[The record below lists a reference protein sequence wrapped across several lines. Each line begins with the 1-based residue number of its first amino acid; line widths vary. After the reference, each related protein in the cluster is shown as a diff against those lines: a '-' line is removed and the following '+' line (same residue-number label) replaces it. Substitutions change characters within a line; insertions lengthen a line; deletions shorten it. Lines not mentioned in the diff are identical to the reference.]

1 MIPSQF
7 SHPTGGHCQPRRR
20 RRAQRSTPARR
31 PPSTRPPTR
40 RAPRPAVA
48 PEAAPPPP
56 RAAAVALSAAPTSP
70 IPTNPPGWPPF
81 PLFALVV
88 TATPP
93 PHDRRRHRAAR
104 PHGSLA
110 VPPPL
115 TALTWSSGVAS
126 WRLLFVTSSSP
137 PARAPRPPCAS
148 APLLVLPGRAGG
160 QAGGRARG
168 RRAMGGTLGP
178 GGWGGGGRADSG
190 RERAAWRRVRPRA
203 RRVGIVL
210 CVLTTRAAS
219 LCHSLNL
226 ESATHAWTCVSPC
239 QTAAA
244 GGDGSGGEGVKNNW
258 GGAPPL

>member
-178 GGWGGGGRADSG
+178 GGWGGGGGRTAGGKGRRGGAYGHALGGSG
-190 RERAAWRRVRPRA
+190 
-203 RRVGIVL
+203 
-210 CVLTTRAAS
+210 S
-219 LCHSLNL
+219 F
-226 ESATHAWTCVSPC
+226 CVS
-239 QTAAA
+239 
-244 GGDGSGGEGVKNNW
+244 S
-258 GGAPPL
+258 PPVLPRFVTV